1 VLRRWAR
8 FAVRHRWAVLAA
20 WAVAIATLAAFSV
33 AFGGRFVDSFEIPG
47 SESQDAV
54 ELLEDHFPDQA
65 GDSATLAFKNNE
77 GVRDPEVRDRMED
90 VVSRARDL
98 PEVTEVAS
106 PYVVPGAISE
116 DRKIAYA
123 TVQYGK
129 PGPEVSQKSVDKLL
143 DLADEADG
151 GGLRVEA
158 GGQVVSSS
166 EVSPP
171 GESEIIGIAAAV
183 VILLVAFGS
192 VVAMG
197 LPIVTALVGLGSG
210 FLLISLAASVMDM
223 TTFTPAFASMVG
235 LGVGI
240 DYALFVVT
248 RFREGLSAGFGVE
261 KAVVGA
267 VDTAGRAVV
276 SAGVVVVIALLGLL
290 TIGIPFVSALGVAAA
305 MVVALAVL
313 VAVSLL
319 PALLGLIGDRVDRWR
334 IPGLRTTGVAATG
347 DERTRTASYRFSRL
361 IQRHPWPYAIGAALL
376 LLALAAPVLDM
387 RLGFSDDGNKPTS
400 FDSRRAYDLL
410 AEGFGPGFNGPLVVA
425 VEQDGGLARATL
437 ARLSKRL
444 DEADNVDSVTP
455 PQPNKAGNAAVLTVY
470 PTTSPQSAATED
482 LVDRM
487 RDDVVPD
494 ALDGTDAVAYVG
506 GATASFVD
514 IGERIAGRMP
524 LFFAFVVGLSFLLL
538 MAVFRSV
545 VVPVKAAIM
554 NLLSVGAAY
563 GVLVP
568 IFQWGWGEGLL
579 DIRPGPVEAFL
590 PMMLFAI
597 LFGLSMD
604 YEVFLVSRIRESYL
618 RSGDPRG
625 SVADGLAITARVIT
639 AAAAIMVCVFLSF
652 VLGDDRIIKE
662 FGLGLAAAIFVDA
675 TVIRLVLVPS
685 TMTLLGRWN
694 WGFPRWLDAIVPKL
708 NIEGGPSAPLPAEDN
723 AAASRLLLA
732 GLSMEY
738 LARRLEEADGDY
750 PNLTRAAAALVPE
763 TSKNGNST
771 HQDARLATRNILRP
785 LALRATLAG
794 VRAAGSTAPSVGTNG
809 SGEGGPGC
817 RRSGNDGGS
826 LQGVPPGARGKGRSA
841 LPPTLFVGRHAR
853 YLSRDAETDG
863 LTDGEED
870 APVSG

>member
-1 VLRRWAR
+1 VLSVWVVA
-8 FAVRHRWAVLAA
+8 LAF
-20 WAVAIATLAAFSV
+20 LAAFAL

-47 SESQDAV
+47 AESEDAV
-54 ELLEDHFPDQA
+54 NLLEDRFPEQA
-65 GDSATLAFKNNE
+65 GDSAILAFEADE
-77 GVRDPEVRDRMED
+77 GVRDPEVRDRVKEA
-90 VVSRARDL
+90 VSRARDL

-106 PYVVPGAISE
+106 PFVVPGAISE
-116 DRKIAYA
+116 DGKIAYA
-123 TVQYGK
+123 TVQYGEQ
-129 PGPEVSQKSVDKLL
+129 GPEVNQKSVDKLL
-143 DLADEADG
+143 NLAEEADG

-158 GGQVVSSS
+158 GGQVISSS

-171 GESEIIGIAAAV
+171 GESEIIGIAAAT
-183 VILLVAFGS
+183 VILLLAFGS

-210 FLLISLAASVMDM
+210 FLLISLVASVMDM

-248 RFREGLSAGFGVE
+248 RYREGLAAGLGVE

-267 VDTAGRAVV
+267 VDTAGRAVI
-276 SAGVVVVIALLGLL
+276 SAGTVVVIALLGLL
-290 TIGIPFVSALGVAAA
+290 TIGIPFVSALGIAAA
-305 MVVALAVL
+305 VVVALAVL
-313 VAVSLL
+313 VGVSLL
-319 PALLGLIGDRVDRWR
+319 PALLALVGDRVDRWR
-334 IPGLRTTGVAATG
+334 IPGVGAAGAVATEA
-347 DERTRTASYRFSRL
+347 ERRQTASYRFSRL
-361 IQRHPWPYAIGAALL
+361 IQRHPWPYAVGAALL
-376 LLALAAPVLDM
+376 LLALAAPVLDL

-425 VEQDGGLARATL
+425 IEQDGGLDQKTL

-444 DEADNVDSVTP
+444 EDTDNVDSVTP
-455 PQPNKAGNAAVLTVY
+455 PRPNEAGNAAVVTVY
-470 PTTSPQSAATED
+470 PSTSPQSKATEN

-487 RDDVVPD
+487 RDDVLPD

-514 IGERIAGRMP
+514 IGERISDRMP

-568 IFQWGWGEGLL
+568 LFQWGWGESLL
-579 DIRPGPVEAFL
+579 NIKPGPVEAFL

-685 TMTLLGRWN
+685 SMTLLGRWN

-708 NIEGGPSAPLPAEDN
+708 NIEGELSESPAADTATAPQLI
-723 AAASRLLLA
+723 LA

-738 LARRLEEADGDY
+738 LARRVENANGDY
-750 PNLTRAAAALVPE
+750 PNLVRAAASLAPE
-763 TSKNGNST
+763 ASKNGNNT
-771 HQDARLATRNILRP
+771 QENARLAARSILRP
-785 LALRATLAG
+785 LALRTILAG
-794 VRAAGSTAPSVGTNG
+794 VR
-809 SGEGGPGC
+809 GG
-817 RRSGNDGGS
+817 
-826 LQGVPPGARGKGRSA
+826 
-841 LPPTLFVGRHAR
+841 LP
-853 YLSRDAETDG
+853 LSAETDG
-863 LTDGEED
+863 HEEGEPD
-870 APVSG
+870 RPRVLKRRG